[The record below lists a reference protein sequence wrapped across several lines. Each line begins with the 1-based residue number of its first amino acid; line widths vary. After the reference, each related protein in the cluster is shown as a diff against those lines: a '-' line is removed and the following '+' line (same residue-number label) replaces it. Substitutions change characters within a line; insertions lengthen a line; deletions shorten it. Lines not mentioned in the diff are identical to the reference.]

1 MIIISIETV
10 WPFNMTDSEASII
23 IPTFVSILVFI
34 LGLLAKWV
42 YDHLQ
47 KRNTIITHRSVVFEW
62 TKLIIDAA
70 KKQSQ
75 SLKRLSQSLANSKS
89 LLPEPYAFS
98 RSMSD
103 KLGEL
108 TAEKIVSEF
117 VVNCRCKKKVE
128 DKRSTLSF
136 NLVSQYDF
144 LTSVE
149 SIIKEHYEVYNR
161 EANVLREQWNSLMI
175 QLQHEIDVVK
185 PETRNDYLANESLRQ
200 TMNTFLQDNKQDDFI
215 GDIGDLYDLLIVP
228 LNKKVY
234 ECKRAFPEVRCCQ
247 SVYECARKL
256 LILYDNWESFKMGY
270 AEVFSTYASS
280 IDKSLDSLRQA
291 IDYFKDSTR
300 VVCWV
305 K

>member
-1 MIIISIETV
+1 MIIVSLKTV

-23 IPTFVSILVFI
+23 IPTLVSLLVFF
-34 LGLLAKWV
+34 LGLLAKLV

-47 KRNTIITHRSVVFEW
+47 KRHTIIVHRSVVFEW
-62 TKLIIDAA
+62 TELIIDAV
-70 KKQSQ
+70 KNQSQ
-75 SLKRLSQSLANSKS
+75 SLKKLSQSLVNSKS
-89 LLPEPYAFS
+89 LLPEPYAYS

-108 TAEKIVSEF
+108 TAEKIFTEF

-128 DKRSTLSF
+128 DKRTKLSF
-136 NLVSQYDF
+136 NLVSQYDY

-161 EANVLREQWNSLMI
+161 EANDIRKQWNSLMLQI
-175 QLQHEIDVVK
+175 QHEIDVVK
-185 PETRNDYLANESLRQ
+185 PETLKDYQVHDSIRKTLNAFFQ
-200 TMNTFLQDNKQDDFI
+200 GNKQADFT
-215 GDIGDLYDLLIVP
+215 GDIGDLYDRLIVP
-228 LNKKVY
+228 LNNTVY

-247 SVYECARKL
+247 AVYECARKM
-256 LILYDNWESFKMGY
+256 LILHDNWKSFKMGY

-280 IDKSLDSLRQA
+280 IDKSLDLLRQA
-291 IDYFKDSTR
+291 IDYFKDSTK